1 MNSHQHPQHPQHP
14 HHHPHLLNHTIHST
28 YICGDS
34 SYIREISNVLR
45 AADTLWLYYY
55 DTFRIQND
63 DHLIYLVRKFFE
75 DIDGM
80 EPFFYYMMSRRLLVD
95 VMGNITNTY
104 IGTLRAVKIIPHIID
119 GWEDFFL
126 RSDYTLFDD
135 EENELE
141 AYRMKIYQVLN
152 FIVPL
157 IGEDAHELH
166 PYYKTR
172 LCDYFLIRIGE
183 SIPLSEIEEIDGET
197 EEDEDDEDGEDG
209 EDDEEKEE
217 EEEEDNV

>member
-1 MNSHQHPQHPQHP
+1 MNSHHP
-14 HHHPHLLNHTIHST
+14 HHPHLLTHTIHSS
-28 YICGDS
+28 YVCDS
-34 SYIREISNVLR
+34 SYIREISTVLR
-45 AADTLWLYYY
+45 AADALWFYYY
-55 DTFRIQND
+55 STFRIQND
-63 DHLIYLVRKFFE
+63 DHLLYLVDKFFD
-75 DIDGM
+75 DISGM
-80 EPFFYYMMSRRLLVD
+80 EPFFYYIMSRRLLVD
-95 VMGNITNTY
+95 SMMTITNTY

-183 SIPLSEIEEIDGET
+183 SIELSEMEEGESEEDENEGEDESDEEIDEI
-197 EEDEDDEDGEDG
+197 
-209 EDDEEKEE
+209 
-217 EEEEDNV
+217 

>member
-1 MNSHQHPQHPQHP
+1 MNSHP
-14 HHHPHLLNHTIHST
+14 HHPHLLAHTIHSS
-28 YICGDS
+28 YICHSND
-34 SYIREISNVLR
+34 IRDISTVLR
-45 AADTLWLYYY
+45 AADTLWFYYY
-55 DTFRIQND
+55 STFRIQDD
-63 DHLIYLVRKFFE
+63 DHLLYLVDKFFD
-75 DIDGM
+75 DISDM
-80 EPFFYYMMSRRLLVD
+80 EPFFYYMMSRRILVD

-183 SIPLSEIEEIDGET
+183 SIPLSEIEESEGEEEESD
-197 EEDEDDEDGEDG
+197 EEDE
-209 EDDEEKEE
+209 EEENDEE
-217 EEEEDNV
+217 EEESDVLSDRRPER

>member
-1 MNSHQHPQHPQHP
+1 
-14 HHHPHLLNHTIHST
+14 
-28 YICGDS
+28 
-34 SYIREISNVLR
+34 
-45 AADTLWLYYY
+45 
-55 DTFRIQND
+55 
-63 DHLIYLVRKFFE
+63 
-75 DIDGM
+75 
-80 EPFFYYMMSRRLLVD
+80 MMT
-95 VMGNITNTY
+95 ITNTY

-183 SIPLSEIEEIDGET
+183 SIELSEMEEGESEEDENEGEDESDEEIDEI
-197 EEDEDDEDGEDG
+197 
-209 EDDEEKEE
+209 
-217 EEEEDNV
+217 